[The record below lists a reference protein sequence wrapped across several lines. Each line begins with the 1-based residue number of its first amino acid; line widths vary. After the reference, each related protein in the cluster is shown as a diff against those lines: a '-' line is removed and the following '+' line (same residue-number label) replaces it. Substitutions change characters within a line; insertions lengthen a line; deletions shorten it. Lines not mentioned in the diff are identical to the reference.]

1 MKNIF
6 AHNQI
11 KQIKNEGKR
20 NERKNKIE
28 KKKKEEKINL
38 HFYAFI
44 YNKNN
49 VSNWN

>member
-44 YNKNN
+44 YKNN